1 MYQESTIV
9 RKSDVR
15 KYPSV
20 GFVGDTFVWQHEFES
35 INSSHIKEIT
45 YCIRYLQMEFN
56 TEEYK
61 RRGSNVFT
69 SADGFKYVQSKTIE
83 NGVYLKCAIF
93 RNGCKETAKL
103 NLTRHLITP
112 MHLHNHEVSKYDV
125 RTSDLHNLQNSIRTC
140 AELTKNQFGHVQ
152 N

>member
-1 MYQESTIV
+1 MYQESTIARNSV
-9 RKSDVR
+9 IC

-20 GFVGDTFVWQHEFES
+20 DFVGDTFVWQHEFES
-35 INSSHIKEIT
+35 INSSHFKERT

-93 RNGCKETAKL
+93 RNGCKGTAKL

-112 MHLHNHEVSKYDV
+112 MHLHNHEVS
-125 RTSDLHNLQNSIRTC
+125 
-140 AELTKNQFGHVQ
+140 
-152 N
+152 

>member
-9 RKSDVR
+9 RKSVVR

-20 GFVGDTFVWQHEFES
+20 GFVGDTFLWQHEFVS

-69 SADGFKYVQSKTIE
+69 SADGFKYVQSKTI
-83 NGVYLKCAIF
+83 F
-93 RNGCKETAKL
+93 RNGCKGTTKL
-103 NLTRHLITP
+103 SSAP
-112 MHLHNHEVSKYDV
+112 YK
-125 RTSDLHNLQNSIRTC
+125 TC
-140 AELTKNQFGHVQ
+140 NYP
-152 N
+152 